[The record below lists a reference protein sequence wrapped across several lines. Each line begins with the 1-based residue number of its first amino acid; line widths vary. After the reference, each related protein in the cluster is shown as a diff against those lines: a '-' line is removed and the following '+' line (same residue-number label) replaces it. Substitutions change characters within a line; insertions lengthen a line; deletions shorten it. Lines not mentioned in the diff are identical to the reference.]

1 MNSRRRFVKVSTAA
15 LGAALLPAGRVWAS
29 ESPEVS
35 AMKFG
40 MIALTD
46 CSPIV
51 IAHEK
56 GLFKKY
62 APDLECTEIQHEEG
76 TGVRPAALVS
86 FERKKFDSLGK
97 LALRLNGLFWKQRR
111 LSCSTMIG

>member
-1 MNSRRRFVKVSTAA
+1 VNSRRRFVKVTTAA

-51 IAHEK
+51 MAR
-56 GLFKKY
+56 
-62 APDLECTEIQHEEG
+62 
-76 TGVRPAALVS
+76 GVLRCLAAKDGAVVA
-86 FERKKFDSLGK
+86 K
-97 LALRLNGLFWKQRR
+97 A
-111 LSCSTMIG
+111 STHAATLIMKRFIV